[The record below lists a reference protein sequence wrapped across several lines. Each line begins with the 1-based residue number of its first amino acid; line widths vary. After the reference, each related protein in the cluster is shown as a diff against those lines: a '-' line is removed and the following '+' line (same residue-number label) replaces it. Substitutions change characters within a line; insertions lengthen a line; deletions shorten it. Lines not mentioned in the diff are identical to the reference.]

1 MSEAVEIVPAWP
13 GFAGD
18 YGVLDALWEE
28 TRIGKLRRDDPR
40 GLALVLAIMD
50 LSELMGRP
58 FVLMR
63 GGWKRVRA

>member
-1 MSEAVEIVPAWP
+1 MSEAVETVPAWP
-13 GFAGD
+13 GFAGER
-18 YGVLDALWEE
+18 GVLDAIWDDLVS
-28 TRIGKLRRDDPR
+28 RKVRPGKP
-40 GLALVLAIMD
+40 GFGAHVLAIMD